1 MCIIVSTNPVKR
13 ISFEDVK
20 QCPEFSH
27 LTDEQAREIAE
38 TINRFT
44 EIVYNYSSSQFNETV
59 EEGIIIEMP
68 NEKIKAA

>member
-13 ISFEDVK
+13 ISFENVK
-20 QCPEFSH
+20 QCAEFNH
-27 LTDEQAREIAE
+27 LTDEQAKEIAE

-44 EIVYNYSSSQFNETV
+44 EIVYNYSSSQFNETIQ
-59 EEGIIIEMP
+59 EGIIIEMP

>member
-1 MCIIVSTNPVKR
+1 MLNIVPKRVNFESVK
-13 ISFEDVK
+13 E
-20 QCPEFSH
+20 CPEFSH

-44 EIVYNYSSSQFNETV
+44 EIVYNYSSSQFNETIQ
-59 EEGIIIEMP
+59 EGIIIEMP